1 MTEDK
6 TRSVCETNGRS
17 ASRNKTKPLAELK
30 MSEIMPL
37 LSDGGERERE
47 LNLIHK
53 KMKELGIVGIVE
65 PSKRKD
71 KRWRIITMVDYKGS
85 PKKYTINFGDPNR
98 ENFLVHKDE
107 DRRQR
112 FLNRFKNAKNKD
124 DPTKGIYYSIRL
136 LW

>member
-6 TRSVCETNGRS
+6 GI
-17 ASRNKTKPLAELK
+17 KKKPLAELK

-37 LSDGGERERE
+37 GEYIEQQREKE
-47 LNLIHK
+47 LNLIYK
-53 KMKELGIVGIVE
+53 KMKELGIDGVVE
-65 PSKRKD
+65 PSNRKD
-71 KRWRIITMVDYKGS
+71 KRWRIVRMLDYQGS

-98 ENFLVHKDE
+98 ENFLIHKDE
-107 DRRQR
+107 ERRQR